1 MTEQHLSP
9 SVPNAEQLYAD
20 LRAAVAAALTPQT
33 VLLGIYSGGAWLA
46 QRLAADLQLQ
56 GRVGFIS
63 SSMYRDDFAKRGLAA
78 SLPTEQEEPL
88 AITLTAD
95 GKIMLQ
101 TSEVAEAELIPKLQ
115 AIAAQRTSDKVFLR
129 ADGALPYER
138 VAQVMGALNAG
149 GFSNIGLVTDVGG
162 PTLGGTPAADAAT
175 SPGSPSPACA
185 ASPASRDSVGPCGSA
200 PSRTL
205 TSARSRR

>member
-78 SLPTEQEEPL
+78 SLPTDIPFDIDGAPILLIDDVLHTGRTIRAVLNELFDHGRPAQVQLMVLVDRAGRQLPF
-88 AITLTAD
+88 AANFAAAQAD
-95 GKIMLQ
+95 FAPQ
-101 TSEVAEAELIPKLQ
+101 TSLNLSKNDAGQLAFTLKNKEQAHAE
-115 AIAAQRTSDKVFLR
+115 
-129 ADGALPYER
+129 
-138 VAQVMGALNAG
+138 
-149 GFSNIGLVTDVGG
+149 
-162 PTLGGTPAADAAT
+162 
-175 SPGSPSPACA
+175 
-185 ASPASRDSVGPCGSA
+185 
-200 PSRTL
+200 
-205 TSARSRR
+205 